1 MGIPFLTKS
10 LNKILVAHIQ
20 RCIPDLTKQISSSI
34 QAKEREILTYDSM
47 MAKLDKNSI
56 GPLMLAL
63 ISKFIEEYTKKLEG
77 RFITGIATEM
87 MGGARINFIFHKE
100 FKTIIN
106 RIDPFEFLTEQDI
119 QTAIKNASAMSPSL
133 FVPEGAFEVLV
144 RQ

>member
-1 MGIPFLTKS
+1 
-10 LNKILVAHIQ
+10 
-20 RCIPDLTKQISSSI
+20 
-34 QAKEREILTYDSM
+34 M

-119 QTAIKNASAMSPSL
+119 
-133 FVPEGAFEVLV
+133 
-144 RQ
+144 